1 MKNIA
6 LIFLIIYISSL
17 IHMDM
22 DVFVT
27 LMVRVCAVWVTSRG
41 RGGKER
47 AHVKLH
53 TELNACGYGSSCNVD
68 ERLCA

>member
-1 MKNIA
+1 
-6 LIFLIIYISSL
+6 
-17 IHMDM
+17 MDM